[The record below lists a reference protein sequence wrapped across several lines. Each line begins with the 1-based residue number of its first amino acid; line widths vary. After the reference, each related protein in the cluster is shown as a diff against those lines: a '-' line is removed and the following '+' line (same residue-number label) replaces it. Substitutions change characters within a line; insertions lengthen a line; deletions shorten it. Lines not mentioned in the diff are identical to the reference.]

1 MAGKYRRKGSKTS
14 LFLIELIISVFFF
27 SLAGVVCVRLFL
39 YAASVSRDAS
49 ELSHAVLIAQNAAE
63 SFLCA
68 QGNPEEA
75 SLLFLDSMNAP
86 AELVSAYEKDS
97 GAGTAA
103 ETLLLS
109 FDEKWTLTDAGADTA
124 PDDTCSYYV
133 LLDYSG
139 KDAGGSPS
147 DHMSR
152 LRIEAGRTSPSSIL
166 YELPVA
172 YYTGLQGSAQQ
183 TGESAEDGQEQETGD
198 KQE

>member
-1 MAGKYRRKGSKTS
+1 
-14 LFLIELIISVFFF
+14 
-27 SLAGVVCVRLFL
+27 VRLFL

-86 AELVSAYEKDS
+86 AGLVSAYKKDA
-97 GAGTAA
+97 GTGTAA
-103 ETLLLS
+103 DTLLLT
-109 FDEKWTLTDAGADTA
+109 FDEKWTLTDAGADMA
-124 PDDTCSYYV
+124 EDDTCRYYV

-139 KDAGGSPS
+139 EEAGGSAG

-172 YYTGLQGSAQQ
+172 YYTGRQDPALQA
-183 TGESAEDGQEQETGD
+183 GESVTDGQETGD